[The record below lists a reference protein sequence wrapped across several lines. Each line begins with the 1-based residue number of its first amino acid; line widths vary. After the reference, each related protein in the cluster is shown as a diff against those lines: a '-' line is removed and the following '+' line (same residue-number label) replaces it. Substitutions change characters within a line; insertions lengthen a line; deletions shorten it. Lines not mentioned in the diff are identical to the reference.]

1 MISQQINSS
10 KSLLISL
17 TLSLFSVGAF
27 ANGDPSSFLKFSTDF
42 DAKCVTRG
50 GVMIYISNTHS
61 TGKIKVLLE
70 RWYMDNRTADR
81 GRSVLMP
88 GGEPEALGCSLVS
101 NGKQEWKVLK
111 CLNCKCS
118 LFLPFTSRM
127 ELRYALKLG
136 CHHHK

>member
-1 MISQQINSS
+1 MILGSCTILLGYKGTCTEIRSQNTMISQHIH
-10 KSLLISL
+10 SLKYVLITL
-17 TLSLFSVGAF
+17 ALSLFSVGAF
-27 ANGDPSSFLKFSTDF
+27 ANGDPASFLKFSTDF

-88 GGEPEALGCSLVS
+88 GAEPEALGCSLVS
-101 NGKQEWKVLK
+101 NGKQEWKILK
-111 CLNCKCS
+111 SEWVK
-118 LFLPFTSRM
+118 
-127 ELRYALKLG
+127 
-136 CHHHK
+136 

>member
-1 MISQQINSS
+1 MLDQCTILFMRKGTCAEIHSQNTMISQRIRSA
-10 KSLLISL
+10 KYLLRSLA
-17 TLSLFSVGAF
+17 LSLFSTGTF
-27 ANGDPSSFLKFSTDF
+27 ASGGPASFLKFSTDF

-88 GGEPEALGCSLVS
+88 GAEPEPLGCSLVS

-111 CLNCKCS
+111 SEWVK
-118 LFLPFTSRM
+118 
-127 ELRYALKLG
+127 
-136 CHHHK
+136 